1 MILTD
6 ESTLTYTRDGATM
19 LDGAEVVG
27 GAECR
32 KCRRRMFLPA
42 GDIGPDVTR
51 DERDFADCVVEQHYA
66 NHETSCVG

>member
-42 GDIGPDVTR
+42 GDIGP
-51 DERDFADCVVEQHYA
+51 
-66 NHETSCVG
+66 